1 MAIKTDVAILG
12 AVVVLVIVGAV
23 VIAFI
28 TPQGRQI
35 IGAAGGGLIASIMGF
50 FTGIWNDISGFF
62 TGIFKALNPA
72 NWHL

>member
-28 TPQGRQI
+28 TPQGQQI

-50 FTGIWNDISGFF
+50 FTGIWNDLTGFANS
-62 TGIFKALNPA
+62 IFRALNPA